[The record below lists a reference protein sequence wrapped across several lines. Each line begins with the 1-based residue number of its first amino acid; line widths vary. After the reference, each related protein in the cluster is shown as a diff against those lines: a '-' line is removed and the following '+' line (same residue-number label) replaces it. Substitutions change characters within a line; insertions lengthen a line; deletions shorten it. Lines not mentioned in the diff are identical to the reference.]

1 MHLVDLPRGTTV
13 NLEPDCCGAWQ
24 MTTIPDSAFESDDF
38 SLGIK
43 SVGRYEPDKDH
54 ISLDGEAIT
63 TATKVVAGDKATI
76 KVKIMK
82 KNRAVVNRCPSASG
96 VVPGDASIY
105 EELGYSVTA
114 PGTNSS
120 AGIFVHDQ
128 AKTEAQTDEEGFVKE
143 IKMEITAADLDGE
156 TGQALRQASGKA
168 VKKRDMPVVCSGC
181 DQRVAE
187 AAKRLAKM
195 VSWNYYNAE
204 QKWRKPS
211 FKADACVEI
220 IFTPP
225 TKTKK
230 FVPSE
235 STPVKTE
242 LRTKKEQ
249 AIVPAKFKEAREL
262 PRERNGTVSPSEV
275 QSQPGAPATF
285 TYHAPPTSVRHS
297 GFWVGAVSRAGTKDG
312 EWELAEGLSLRFSQR
327 IMADPQSIKAK
338 MGMAQ
343 FDGIVQF
350 DIPLVQYAEGLFR
363 GEITLVRPMVVR
375 HVKYGTC
382 GSASRTEHWLVMA
395 HVNPKSE
402 SIDVQFGF
410 TTSNEQGSWTCGGIT
425 DELHDDLFEILESV
439 NMPTKTGIK
448 EGLQRQES
456 GIFGMAQRGGGGRT

>member
-24 MTTIPDSAFESDDF
+24 MTTIPDSAFESGDF
-38 SLGIK
+38 SLDVK

-168 VKKRDMPVVCSGC
+168 VRKRDMPVVCSGC

-204 QKWRKPS
+204 QKWKAFFQKRCLRNYGRKRNRRSFRRNSRRRESCQGRETAPYRRARPS
-211 FKADACVEI
+211 HSLAHL
-220 IFTPP
+220 PP
-225 TKTKK
+225 LPIK
-230 FVPSE
+230 
-235 STPVKTE
+235 
-242 LRTKKEQ
+242 LRPQ
-249 AIVPAKFKEAREL
+249 A
-262 PRERNGTVSPSEV
+262 
-275 QSQPGAPATF
+275 
-285 TYHAPPTSVRHS
+285 
-297 GFWVGAVSRAGTKDG
+297 
-312 EWELAEGLSLRFSQR
+312 
-327 IMADPQSIKAK
+327 
-338 MGMAQ
+338 
-343 FDGIVQF
+343 
-350 DIPLVQYAEGLFR
+350 
-363 GEITLVRPMVVR
+363 
-375 HVKYGTC
+375 
-382 GSASRTEHWLVMA
+382 
-395 HVNPKSE
+395 
-402 SIDVQFGF
+402 
-410 TTSNEQGSWTCGGIT
+410 
-425 DELHDDLFEILESV
+425 
-439 NMPTKTGIK
+439 
-448 EGLQRQES
+448 
-456 GIFGMAQRGGGGRT
+456 